1 MAAPDISKKMLDAL
15 NLMNLAVTHIRL
27 YPPASPIIAASVNR
41 AYQSLISALSQDESV
56 IITEF
61 GKTYLISGQSLTEKD
76 QRKNPQAMAFLEMI
90 FDLGLKSV
98 KFMRDVRVSELRQ
111 FLEIVGKSSETE
123 HTEELLRQSR
133 SHILTDYK
141 ASSYVPNENRT
152 LTDVGIQDEDILRHF
167 TGDQELSDSA
177 LQKVRSMAKNP
188 EWAEKAFQIGMDHIM
203 ERRAGMTVNKL
214 AQIIVHMVRVLDD
227 LLDDAGK
234 EKLALR
240 ISNIMADMD
249 DDTLSMIMA
258 QDTEGLLGGRFS
270 EGLRSLT
277 YRVQEKMARLVRIRE
292 EIDAILKGDT
302 SRFADNDLMHAIPGI
317 IDDMIAEGKKDA
329 ADDLIRKLSL
339 WIRTESR
346 ISSASVKIYAY
357 LAQTA
362 RNRIRESRFEEAY
375 FILESLYAI
384 CYEMPEKAEDIRRLA
399 ENTLKETAK
408 EDDILAVLLEE
419 FKHNH
424 KGQQEEAGVL
434 LTRFGEFSAEYL
446 LNILKR
452 SENRV
457 ERAHLLKLI
466 PKIGKPAISSLRVQI
481 GQGGAWYYLRNIIL
495 IFGKIGSEDDVLFL
509 KPLLNHEDFRIKQE
523 AANSI
528 YSIGGKYRGEILL
541 SALSSADDAMKS
553 VLTDMLG
560 GLRYANAV
568 PVLLEMLESKSLF
581 SSKSGD
587 KFRERICH
595 AVGRIGD
602 LRAVPKL
609 REIAEEKKLLGISS
623 YSDAVKASAA
633 IALTE
638 IHRAQARKNE
648 AAQIKPEPAPKP
660 ESKSPSKLQKPAT
673 EKPEISLRLSSPPKS
688 DAAPAEF
695 RLRQPSEKKVTIV
708 YDSPV
713 NRNAQTVEESS
724 IRMMFEQIVS
734 LAREKKFEQAQALRE
749 KMIETDPM
757 ALSEIVRSAEIIEME
772 KNDSSASEQDVN
784 LWPDLDE
791 NLNVEESNALYEAM
805 EEIVYEANQPVFMQG
820 ERNNRLYFIRYGQ
833 LKMIWRQGK
842 QERLLKTLSP
852 GDIAG
857 EDSFFSI
864 TFCTTSLIT
873 ISRVRMNFIHK
884 DILSVWKEQ
893 YPQLE
898 SKLYEYCFPF
908 LESFYQ
914 LLKRKEIERRT
925 QKRILMAGQLSLQ
938 LFNTSGAPEGREFKG
953 QLRDISAGGL
963 AFSIKTSEKTARILL
978 GRKLEITA
986 VLSSKNIEQKL
997 DVSGTVISVVRR
1009 YASTYSIHVRFD
1021 TLLGEQVMGS
1031 IENIR
1036 KDDI

>member
-27 YPPASPIIAASVNR
+27 YPSASPIIANSVNR

-61 GKTYLISGQSLTEKD
+61 GKSYLISGQSLTEKD
-76 QRKNPQAMAFLEMI
+76 QRKNPQAMAFLETI

-111 FLEIVGKSSETE
+111 FLEIVGKSAEIE
-123 HTEELLRQSR
+123 HTQELLRQSHT
-133 SHILTDYK
+133 HILADYK
-141 ASSYVPNENRT
+141 ASSYVPNENRL

-167 TGDQELSDSA
+167 TGDKLLSDSE
-177 LQKVRSMAKNP
+177 LQKVRGMAKSP

-227 LLDDAGK
+227 LLDDSGK
-234 EKLALR
+234 EKLSIR
-240 ISNIMADMD
+240 ISNLMSDMD
-249 DDTLSMIMA
+249 DDTLSMIMS

-270 EGLRSLT
+270 EGLRALT
-277 YRVQEKMARLVRIRE
+277 YRVQEKMERLARIRE
-292 EIDAILKGDT
+292 GVRAILSGDT

-317 IDDMIAEGKKDA
+317 IDDMVSEGKTDS

-339 WIRTESR
+339 WIRSESQ
-346 ISSASVKIYAY
+346 ITSASVKIYAY
-357 LAQTA
+357 LGQVT
-362 RNRIRESRFEEAY
+362 RNKIREFRFEESEAV
-375 FILESLYAI
+375 LESLYTI
-384 CYEMPEKAEDIRRLA
+384 CYKMPEKDEDIRRLS
-399 ENTLKETAK
+399 ENTLK
-408 EDDILAVLLEE
+408 DIGTEEILSVLSEE

-424 KGQQEEAGVL
+424 KGQQKAAGLL
-434 LTRFGEFSAEYL
+434 LTRFGGLSAEHL
-446 LNILKR
+446 LDILKK
-452 SENRV
+452 SESRT
-457 ERAHLLKLI
+457 ERAQLLKLI
-466 PKIGKPAISSLRVQI
+466 PDIGAPAIPSLRVRI

-495 IFGKIGSEDDVLFL
+495 ILGKIGSEDDVVFL

-523 AANSI
+523 AVNSI

-541 SALSSADDAMKS
+541 SALPSADDAMKS

-560 GLRYANAV
+560 GLHYANAV

-581 SSKSGD
+581 SSKLGD
-587 KFRERICH
+587 KFKEKICH
-595 AVGRIGD
+595 ALGRIGD

-609 REIAEEKKLLGISS
+609 KEISDQKNLLGISS
-623 YSDAVKASAA
+623 YSDGVKAAA
-633 IALTE
+633 ANALSE
-638 IHRAQARKNE
+638 IRRAE
-648 AAQIKPEPAPKP
+648 AKKHESPQPKP
-660 ESKSPSKLQKPAT
+660 ALKTPAKVQKPT
-673 EKPEISLRLSSPPKS
+673 PEKTDIRLRLSSPPKS
-688 DAAPAEF
+688 ETSTVAAEF

-708 YDSPV
+708 SYDHPSV
-713 NRNAQTVEESS
+713 SRNAQTIEESTV
-724 IRMMFEQIVS
+724 RLMFEQIAA
-734 LAREKKFEQAQALRE
+734 LAREKKFDQAEALRE

-772 KNDSSASEQDVN
+772 KNDFFASEHDVN

-791 NLNVEESNALYEAM
+791 NLSLEESNALYQSM
-805 EEIVYEANQPVFMQG
+805 EEIVYEANQPVFVQG

-864 TFCTTSLIT
+864 TFCTTSLIA
-873 ISRVRMNFIHK
+873 ISRVKMNFIHK
-884 DILSVWKEQ
+884 DILNLWKEQ

-898 SKLYEYCFPF
+898 SKLYEYCFPS

-914 LLKRKEIERRT
+914 LLKRKDIERRT
-925 QKRILMAGQLSLQ
+925 QKRILMTGQLSLQ

-963 AFSIKTSEKTARILL
+963 AFSIKTSEKTAQILL
-978 GRKLEITA
+978 GRKLGITA
-986 VLSSKNIEQKL
+986 ILSSKNIQQKL

-1021 TLLGEQVMGS
+1021 TLLKEQVMGN

-1036 KDDI
+1036 TDGI